1 MSIDQFFNGISSLR
15 RSDRSYRLAQIE
27 MGIAYNIDFMKLKNY
42 KPGCGFNASELTAIL
57 R

>member
-1 MSIDQFFNGISSLR
+1 MSIDQFFNGIGSLR

-27 MGIAYNIDFMKLKNY
+27 MGIAYNIDFKKLKKY
-42 KPGCGFNASELTAIL
+42 KPGCGFNAFELTAIL